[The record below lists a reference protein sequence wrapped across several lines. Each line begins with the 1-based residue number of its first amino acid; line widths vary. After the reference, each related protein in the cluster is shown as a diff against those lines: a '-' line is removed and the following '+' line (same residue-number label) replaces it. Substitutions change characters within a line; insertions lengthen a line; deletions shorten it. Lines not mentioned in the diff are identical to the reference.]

1 MKGTLPKKTLL
12 LYELRLLIVLFLPS
26 AAAAAASLFA
36 GWLVFV
42 GIGLFALYAVLAA
55 WYLPM
60 LYKSF
65 VIFADDDTVR
75 ITYGVMFKTTQIMP
89 YPRMIFAQ
97 GFSTPIARK
106 LKLCAVSLK
115 AARTQIFIPEIN
127 ETDAKMLINT
137 VAGENTD
144 E

>member
-1 MKGTLPKKTLL
+1 M
-12 LYELRLLIVLFLPS
+12 
-26 AAAAAASLFA
+26 
-36 GWLVFV
+36 FV

-65 VIFADDDTVR
+65 IIFADDDTVR
-75 ITYGVMFKTTQIMP
+75 LTYGVIFKTTQIMP

>member
-26 AAAAAASLFA
+26 AAAAAASLFV
-36 GWLVFV
+36 GWLLIL

-65 VIFADDDTVR
+65 IIFADDDTVR
-75 ITYGVMFKTTQIMP
+75 LTYGVIFKTTQIMP

-106 LKLCAVSLK
+106 LKLCAVSFK
-115 AARTQIFIPEIN
+115 P
-127 ETDAKMLINT
+127 
-137 VAGENTD
+137 
-144 E
+144 

>member
-26 AAAAAASLFA
+26 AAAAAASLFV
-36 GWLVFV
+36 GWLLIL

-65 VIFADDDTVR
+65 IIFADDDTVR
-75 ITYGVMFKTTQIMP
+75 LTYGVIFKTTQIMP

-97 GFSTPIARK
+97 SFSTPIARK
-106 LKLCAVSLK
+106 MKLCAVGLK

-127 ETDAKMLINT
+127 ADDADKLINT
-137 VAGENTD
+137 VAGEKAD